1 MSQSPSPDHNEPS
14 ADEDEGSA
22 VDDQQFNVQ
31 QAAKHD
37 TDEDEKSS
45 LTDSEAHRP
54 SMQQEEHS
62 EAAENSK
69 GSGTATSQG
78 SFDSVDSLNVEGIS
92 LVRQSTDEML
102 DQADPNQVK
111 LISPDLLEA
120 RPNMIPAATPP
131 LSTNMPSRRATPDPK
146 VTPFSRD
153 DESAPKDSIS
163 ENVGRESDVPGSR
176 DETDSIV
183 QLPDLSVNAK
193 ENLLQESP
201 QSETQDSKELEMG
214 SSRSLSVTSPAT
226 SLQGEHEEN
235 NLNIEKQ
242 NVDKED
248 QSFIL
253 DDQIVNQNQQSFHQE
268 DPSLYQEAQ
277 ISEDLNEESGDV
289 GEGPEITQ
297 EIFAYDTVDIS
308 EKHVYD
314 DTPNVFLNTGVSDH
328 HKDDDSF
335 YASAEENV
343 DEKVTDKH
351 SMIRFQLAD
360 ADMEEQ
366 TVEIVDDVYSE
377 TYAPRDTCLEDN
389 ELYGSVRV
397 YKTDENNVDDDNDDD
412 EHISSV
418 SEHEDNDHPTFVKAS
433 NQDRHLFIY
442 SSNAPYTLG
451 DSFSQYEKLTK
462 RSLGDTDE
470 LMSGYQDNSSVVSD
484 VFSPRLESHRHSS
497 LTRLK
502 SKMPKFS
509 SVAYSFKRQ
518 KPQAPPSTPPPSPW
532 TVYGDF
538 GGYFLNGQ
546 NSQSSRDN
554 KVSCFFFYDHK
565 IQSL

>member
-1 MSQSPSPDHNEPS
+1 MSQSPSPNHNEPS

-22 VDDQQFNVQ
+22 VDDQKFNVQ

-45 LTDSEAHRP
+45 LTDSKAHRP
-54 SMQQEEHS
+54 SIPQEEHS
-62 EAAENSK
+62 EGAENSK

-102 DQADPNQVK
+102 DEADPNQVK
-111 LISPDLLEA
+111 VISPDLLEA

-146 VTPFSRD
+146 VTPVSGD
-153 DESAPKDSIS
+153 DESAPK
-163 ENVGRESDVPGSR
+163 ENVGSESDVPGSR

-183 QLPDLSVNAK
+183 QLPDLSVSVK
-193 ENLLQESP
+193 DNLLQEAP

-214 SSRSLSVTSPAT
+214 SSRSLSVTSPAK

-248 QSFIL
+248 QSLIL
-253 DDQIVNQNQQSFHQE
+253 DDQILNQNQQSFHQE

-277 ISEDLNEESGDV
+277 ISEDLNEESCHV
-289 GEGPEITQ
+289 GKGPEITQ
-297 EIFAYDTVDIS
+297 EIFAYDTVDVS

-314 DTPNVFLNTGVSDH
+314 DTPNVFLNKGVSDH

-343 DEKVTDKH
+343 DEKVTDKN
-351 SMIRFQLAD
+351 SMIRLQLAD

-377 TYAPRDTCLEDN
+377 TYAPRDTCLEEN

-397 YKTDENNVDDDNDDD
+397 YKTDENNVDDDDDDD

-418 SEHEDNDHPTFVKAS
+418 SEHGDNGHPTFVKAS
-433 NQDRHLFIY
+433 NQDRHLFTY
-442 SSNAPYTLG
+442 SANAPYTLG

-497 LTRLK
+497 LSRLK

-509 SVAYSFKRQ
+509 TVAYSFKRQ

-546 NSQSSRDN
+546 NSLSSRDN
-554 KVSCFFFYDHK
+554 KEFN
-565 IQSL
+565 